1 MRRLLIAIIML
12 AVAGAVAVPAQAETF
27 RFTAA
32 ARCPYACPD
41 LPGQGP
47 MVQALREAFAAAG
60 TGIDIEFLPWQ
71 RAVATARHDQAFA
84 GYLVDDGSVEAGF
97 TLSPPLMSGTL
108 GLAVR
113 RGSEQGD
120 VSTAGLR
127 GLSLLVLAGHAITP
141 AIDGA
146 IVGHR
151 LSAYAVDDDA
161 TMLRML
167 AAGRMDAAVID
178 ADVFAWLQRHA
189 PDLALVRDTIT
200 FNPAVLGAKTRH
212 VAFAGNEL
220 GRRAAMAFAAGNAL
234 QDAQAPVRL
243 SHVVS
248 ADAVGRLR

>member
-1 MRRLLIAIIML
+1 MRRLLIAILLL
-12 AVAGAVAVPAQAETF
+12 AFAFAFAGVVPAQAETF

-32 ARCPYACPD
+32 ARCPHACPD
-41 LPGQGP
+41 LPGQGA
-47 MVQALREAFAAAG
+47 MVQGLREAFAAAG
-60 TGIDIEFLPWQ
+60 TDIDIEFLPWQ
-71 RAVATARHDQAFA
+71 RAVAAARHDPAFA

-146 IVGHR
+146 IVGRR

-167 AAGRMDAAVID
+167 AAGRLDAAVID

-189 PDLALVRDTIT
+189 PDLAPVRDTIT
-200 FNPAVLGAKTRH
+200 FNHVVLGRKTRH

-220 GRRAAMAFAAGNAL
+220 GRRAALAFADGNAM
-234 QDAQAPVRL
+234 QDGLAPVRISRVL
-243 SHVVS
+243 GAAHTSQ
-248 ADAVGRLR
+248 